1 MKFEKWA
8 VVVLNVLLFGSLYG
22 CAASSEKNPEEAI
35 TASPGVVRLSFVLPL
50 GGSAAVWNEGS
61 NLPEMFSL
69 LEKGDYEGAERTAR
83 SQLAKS
89 PADPQ
94 AMLALSASLLM
105 SRKIEL
111 ANYYATRI
119 ATLQSDSP
127 SVEKASSKNIQGIAK
142 MVFAIG
148 TNRNEDFDDA
158 AIIFRDSL
166 AASSTQVAAALNLG
180 ELELM
185 RGRPSDSLAAFSQA
199 SDRCHECRPA
209 IFGSGIASLRARQ
222 FDRARDSFTQLVKR
236 NDKDEEAHYQLA
248 LTEYYGFQNVDEAS
262 RRLKDLATGGT
273 DTRVRA
279 MSESLFRKL
288 HTPKDKS

>member
-1 MKFEKWA
+1 MKFEKWP
-8 VVVLNVLLFGSLYG
+8 VVVLNVLLFGSLHG

-35 TASPGVVRLSFVLPL
+35 TASPGLVRLSFVLPL
-50 GGSAAVWNEGS
+50 GGSAAVWNEGA

-69 LEKGDYEGAERTAR
+69 LEKGDYEGTERTAR

-111 ANYYATRI
+111 ANYYATRL
-119 ATLQSDSP
+119 ATLQSDST

-158 AIIFRDSL
+158 AVIFRDSL
-166 AASSTQVAAALNLG
+166 AVSSTQVAAALNLG

-209 IFGSGIASLRARQ
+209 IFGAGIAALRARQ

-236 NDKDEEAHYQLA
+236 NDKDEESHYQLA